1 MAGPCGEWGQPAEAV
16 SWDRSVAG
24 PRGTVFRAGSFAIGG
39 AVAEEVEVQDL
50 LDDRRARA
58 ARLGGRSASRA
69 GPRPSRV
76 PWRAMP
82 RSSPVYEVSKA
93 WPTEAEVATGE
104 ATGVG
109 AVRGSPPRAANNAPS
124 RVQTVAGCMARRI
137 A

>member
-1 MAGPCGEWGQPAEAV
+1 MRLDERWLLVG
-16 SWDRSVAG
+16 
-24 PRGTVFRAGSFAIGG
+24 GTGSDWWALGRDDGREQVMDGKI
-39 AVAEEVEVQDL
+39 
-50 LDDRRARA
+50 DDRRGE
-58 ARLGGRSASRA
+58 GGQAGREAGVEG

-82 RSSPVYEVSKA
+82 RSSSVYEVSKA

-109 AVRGSPPRAANNAPS
+109 AVRGSPPHAANNAPS